1 MRLEK
6 VSLRRGFVIGLAILA
21 LLLAGSYG
29 YAKTIKYKSS
39 GAGTFVTANF
49 SYDDAAFAGLFT
61 ASGKDNLGGAFTFQC
76 VAEYVATTSCT
87 APDSTAGT
95 AFDLVQSDC
104 AAQYVMRGPFQFS
117 QVYST
122 AVGTSGG
129 TECVSDTTGSL
140 AGTANYTVTG
150 GAGKL
155 TGVSGSFTVTFKGKT
170 LAAGPTLGFFGA
182 ETFTATGTISNTPTA
197 TPTPT
202 GTPTSTPTPGPT
214 STPTPGPTSTPTPG
228 PTSTPTPG
236 PTSTPTMTPT
246 ATPTTTP

>member
-228 PTSTPTPG
+228 PTSTPT
-236 PTSTPTMTPT
+236 MTPT